1 MHSGGV
7 VGVVV
12 AIGWLESVEVG
23 IVNAVS
29 GVVNLSWAYANGVT
43 IVMSFVTVLQRHK
56 THKAGVAARL
66 LGEVEGFSWFRRITS
81 DVRQKILSDY
91 Q

>member
-23 IVNAVS
+23 VVNAVS
-29 GVVNLSWAYANGVT
+29 GVVNLSWAYANGVKSGSSSEAT
-43 IVMSFVTVLQRHK
+43 RRGGGLLMVSTDHERREAEDTV
-56 THKAGVAARL
+56 RL
-66 LGEVEGFSWFRRITS
+66 PVDGL
-81 DVRQKILSDY
+81 L
-91 Q
+91 